1 MSRRSIGGA
10 PTVSI
15 VVPVKN
21 EALNLRE
28 VLPRLP
34 QVHEVI
40 IVDGNSVDDSVA
52 VARQVLPEAVVV
64 TQTRKGKGNA
74 LAAGFAAAT
83 GDIIVMFDADCSA
96 DPEEIPAFV
105 RALTDGADFAKGSRY
120 ARGGGSEDITHL
132 RSAGNTALNAIAN
145 FAFRTKFTDLCYGYN
160 AFWRDLVPIL
170 DLPALDLPAPA
181 KGMLWGDGFE
191 IETLIN
197 CRIAAA
203 RVKIAEVP
211 STELSRLHGESN
223 LRTFRDGVRV
233 LRTIIA
239 ERRRV
244 SRSPEVPGVVNF
256 ELARRRRD
264 ASLAAA
270 DPELGDKMTD
280 LGKRTAASSR

>member
-1 MSRRSIGGA
+1 
-10 PTVSI
+10 

-270 DPELGDKMTD
+270 ESELGDKVAD